1 MILKSYIHDLISGL
15 LMTFNLV
22 KILTCKSYLE
32 LIIFQTLIQQA
43 RSRVSCV
50 VERRRADEVMDGTGD
65 NGLDNST
72 DPQRFQRLSGERV
85 AILCES
91 GSPNQE

>member
-1 MILKSYIHDLISGL
+1 MILKSYIHGLISGL

>member
-1 MILKSYIHDLISGL
+1 
-15 LMTFNLV
+15 
-22 KILTCKSYLE
+22 
-32 LIIFQTLIQQA
+32 
-43 RSRVSCV
+43 
-50 VERRRADEVMDGTGD
+50 MDGSD
-65 NGLDNST
+65 NSLDNST

>member
-1 MILKSYIHDLISGL
+1 MILKSYIHGLISGF

>member
-1 MILKSYIHDLISGL
+1 M
-15 LMTFNLV
+15 
-22 KILTCKSYLE
+22 KILNKSRNYNIYSLKN
-32 LIIFQTLIQQA
+32 IVWNFFCVFQTLIQQA

-65 NGLDNST
+65 NNVDNST

>member
-1 MILKSYIHDLISGL
+1 MI
-15 LMTFNLV
+15 V
-22 KILTCKSYLE
+22 
-32 LIIFQTLIQQA
+32 IFQTLIQQA

-91 GSPNQE
+91 GNPNQE

>member
-1 MILKSYIHDLISGL
+1 MIPEAIPPLP
-15 LMTFNLV
+15 
-22 KILTCKSYLE
+22 
-32 LIIFQTLIQQA
+32 FQTLIQQA

-50 VERRRADEVMDGTGD
+50 VERRRADEVMDGSD
-65 NGLDNST
+65 NNLDNST

-91 GSPNQE
+91 GSPSQE